1 MGGGGNCRELE
12 NKLNVISKRKK
23 KNIQKKKLN
32 QTEKDEKL
40 CFLLLYLVMND
51 RETLKQN
58 EEQDY
63 GRIKQE

>member
-1 MGGGGNCRELE
+1 MGGGNCRELE

-23 KNIQKKKLN
+23 KYSKKNLN

>member
-1 MGGGGNCRELE
+1 M
-12 NKLNVISKRKK
+12 ISKRKK